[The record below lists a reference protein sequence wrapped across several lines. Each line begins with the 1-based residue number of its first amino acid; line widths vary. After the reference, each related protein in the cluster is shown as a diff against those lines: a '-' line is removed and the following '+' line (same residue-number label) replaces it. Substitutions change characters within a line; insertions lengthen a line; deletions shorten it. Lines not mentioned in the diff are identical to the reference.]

1 MIACVV
7 AVTRTSDLE
16 EVRRIVLDALRAQ
29 PARVFLFG
37 SHARGEARP
46 TSDIDVAILPLAPL
60 PPGMLSVL
68 RERLEES
75 SVASEVEIV
84 DLGDAGQ
91 ALRDRVFQEGI
102 EWTALTSA

>member
-1 MIACVV
+1 V
-7 AVTRTSDLE
+7 AVTGTRDLD
-16 EVRRIVLDALRAQ
+16 EVRRIVLDALGAQ

-60 PPGMLSVL
+60 PPGTLSVL

-75 SVASEVEIV
+75 NVASEVEIV
-84 DLGDAGQ
+84 DLGEAGQ
-91 ALRDRVFQEGI
+91 ALRDRVFREGI
-102 EWTALTSA
+102 EWTAFTSA